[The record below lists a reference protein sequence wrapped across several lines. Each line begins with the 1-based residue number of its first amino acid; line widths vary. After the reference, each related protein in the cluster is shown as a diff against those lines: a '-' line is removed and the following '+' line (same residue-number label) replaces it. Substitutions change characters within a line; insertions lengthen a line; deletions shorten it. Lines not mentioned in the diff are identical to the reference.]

1 MRRDHITSWI
11 LDTTRALVPA
21 EGPGE
26 LDLVRSDFV
35 VGPAAADGVPRP
47 KTARE
52 LASSAISLGLG
63 NYRVLISATAVVLVP
78 TFVVGGAAFAYWRA
92 KSVTNLNSTG
102 SARTAEVA
110 GIAVFVLGNL
120 LAHAA
125 GVHAATNLAA
135 ARVADWRQSLRVAV
149 TRAGPVVTVGV
160 TVGVLSGLGLLLFI
174 LPGVYLWFTWLVA
187 MPVVVLERR
196 TGRKALARS
205 SYLVRGRWWS
215 VFGGYL
221 LVELFLLLST
231 VVVTVIVGAVFHASA
246 TSQVVAEQLAS
257 AFVELALAPVVVAF
271 VAVTYLDLRLRK
283 EGFSPAGLDR
293 ESDSEPDRAGEG
305 SPPDRVWWGSGPVG
319 GASPWQAPA
328 SPPSQP
334 STGPWWPSGNP
345 REAAAS
351 EKGPERPPGWPA
363 VSPKPPAPGQSARPQ
378 DDHPTPRAAPEPPDD
393 DSGTTEESR

>member
-1 MRRDHITSWI
+1 M
-11 LDTTRALVPA
+11 
-21 EGPGE
+21 
-26 LDLVRSDFV
+26 
-35 VGPAAADGVPRP
+35 
-47 KTARE
+47 
-52 LASSAISLGLG
+52 
-63 NYRVLISATAVVLVP
+63 
-78 TFVVGGAAFAYWRA
+78 
-92 KSVTNLNSTG
+92 TNLNSTG

-120 LAHAA
+120 LAQAA

-149 TRAGPVVTVGV
+149 TRAGPVVAVGV

-196 TGRKALARS
+196 TGRMALARS

-221 LVELFLLLST
+221 LVELFLLLWT

-257 AFVELALAPVVVAF
+257 VFVELAFAPVVVAF

-283 EGFSPAGLDR
+283 EGFSPVGLDR

-319 GASPWQAPA
+319 GASAVAGTGESALTTVDRTLVAVRNPA
-328 SPPSQP
+328 RGCRLGEGS
-334 STGPWWPSGNP
+334 
-345 REAAAS
+345 REAAGLAGRFPETAGPRPVGTPPRRPSDAAS
-351 EKGPERPPGWPA
+351 R
-363 VSPKPPAPGQSARPQ
+363 
-378 DDHPTPRAAPEPPDD
+378 PRAA
-393 DSGTTEESR
+393 RR